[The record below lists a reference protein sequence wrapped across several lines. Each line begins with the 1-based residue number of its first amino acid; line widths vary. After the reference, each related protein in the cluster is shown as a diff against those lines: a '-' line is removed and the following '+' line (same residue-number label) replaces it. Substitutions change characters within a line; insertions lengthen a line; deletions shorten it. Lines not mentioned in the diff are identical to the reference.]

1 MFKLKLGASSA
12 SKCNVGAR
20 GVGDKRKVP
29 TRETDSLSIKY
40 KKSAK
45 VQRVRNTFSLELRSG
60 SKVPLAGERHYRPG
74 WTGSRSDTWQKIT
87 GCAYKTLM
95 RG

>member
-20 GVGDKRKVP
+20 GVGDKKKVP

-45 VQRVRNTFSLELRSG
+45 VQRVRNIFCARPSVWLQKYPSPG
-60 SKVPLAGERHYRPG
+60 SAIIALAGRGPG
-74 WTGSRSDTWQKIT
+74 AI
-87 GCAYKTLM
+87 
-95 RG
+95 RGKK